1 MTAQALYRRWRSR
14 TFEEVLGQEHVTRT
28 LRNALLGGRVAHAY
42 LFAGPRGTGKTTMAR
57 LLAKAVNCLSEEDE
71 KPCNQCS
78 ICQAI
83 NEGRLLDLIEIDA
96 ASNRGIDEIR
106 DLREKVGFR
115 PNEAQY
121 KVYVI
126 DEVHMLT
133 NEAFNAL
140 LKTLEE
146 PPPHVIF
153 VLATT
158 EPHKIPATILSRCQR
173 FDFRRAS
180 LEDLRRKL
188 NRICESEGIAIEAA
202 ALELIARSAAG
213 SFRDAESLLD
223 QLASYGDDEITLAQV
238 QAVLGTVSSQA
249 IGKLVGYLV
258 KRDVASGLDLI
269 NQMVGDGV
277 DPRQF
282 NRELVEYLRGLLLI
296 KAGNGASLLNVTA
309 EVLADMENQAR
320 QLSTKALLRTVRLF
334 NQASLDLK
342 ASLQPQLPLELA
354 FIEATLDPA
363 QQIGATV
370 PCRENPVTERGPISE
385 AQQEAG
391 QEVTAAP
398 PPSAT
403 SSTVLRG
410 GQAVEG
416 GKTTQAVDMGTSSQP
431 PATEEIPTGMEKEA
445 PPASGVTLQKVRL
458 NWARILAEIRP
469 HNRSAEAL
477 LRAGHAEAVEGNIV
491 VLGFPYAFHKERL
504 EEPKCQ
510 ALVEQVFSRVLGSPC
525 RIKCILVSKSSAQ
538 TTHSAQQGRQ
548 PPKTSQPEPAK
559 GDGKVRESKDDEYRA
574 ITEDPVV
581 RAAVNKYGAQV
592 VDVQ

>member
-28 LRNALLGGRVAHAY
+28 LRNALLGGRIAHAY

-57 LLAKAVNCLSEEDE
+57 LLAKAVNCLSEGDE

-180 LEDLRRKL
+180 LGDLRRKL
-188 NRICESEGIAIEAA
+188 NRICESEGIAIEEA
-202 ALELIARSAAG
+202 ALELVARSAAG

-238 QAVLGTVSSQA
+238 QSVLGTVSSQA
-249 IGKLVGYLV
+249 IRKLVGHLV
-258 KRDVASGLDLI
+258 KRDVAGGLDLI
-269 NQMVGDGV
+269 NQVVGDGV

-282 NRELVEYLRGLLLI
+282 NRELIEYLRGLLLI
-296 KAGNGASLLNVTA
+296 KAGNGAGLLNVTA
-309 EVLADMENQAR
+309 EILTEMEDQA
-320 QLSTKALLRTVRLF
+320 QQFATETLLRIVRLF

-354 FIEATLDPA
+354 FIEATLSEDSV
-363 QQIGATV
+363 IEKG
-370 PCRENPVTERGPISE
+370 PVSE
-385 AQQEAG
+385 AQQGAG
-391 QEVTAAP
+391 QEATAASP
-398 PPSAT
+398 APAT
-403 SSTVLRG
+403 SPTVLREDQSVAAG
-410 GQAVEG
+410 DG
-416 GKTTQAVDMGTSSQP
+416 TTQTVAVDASPQP
-431 PATEEIPTGMEKEA
+431 PPAEKTPTDRETL
-445 PPASGVTLQKVRL
+445 PASRVTLEKVRL
-458 NWARILAEIRP
+458 NWVRILAEIRP

-477 LRAGHAEAVEGNIV
+477 LRSGRAEAVEGNVV
-491 VLGFPYAFHKERL
+491 VLGFPYAFHKERV
-504 EEPKCQ
+504 EETKCQ
-510 ALVEQVFSRVLGSPC
+510 ALLERAFSRVLGSPC
-525 RIKCILVSKSSAQ
+525 RIKCVLVSKSISK
-538 TTHSAQQGRQ
+538 TIRQ
-548 PPKTSQPEPAK
+548 PPKTPEPEPAK
-559 GDGKVRESKDDEYRA
+559 GDGKDKESEAKEDKYRA
-574 ITEDPVV
+574 IADDPVV
-581 RAAVNKYGAQV
+581 RAAVDKYGAQV

>member
-28 LRNALLGGRVAHAY
+28 LQNALLGGRIAHAY
-42 LFAGPRGTGKTTMAR
+42 LFTGPRGTGKTTMAR
-57 LLAKAVNCLSEEDE
+57 LLAKAVNCLSEGDE

-106 DLREKVGFR
+106 DLREKVSFR

-188 NRICESEGIAIEAA
+188 NRICESEGIAIETA

-223 QLASYGDDEITLAQV
+223 QLASYGDDEITLTQV

-249 IGKLVGYLV
+249 IGKLVGHLV

-269 NQMVGDGV
+269 NQVVGDGV

-309 EVLADMENQAR
+309 EALADMENQAW

-354 FIEATLDPA
+354 FIEASLD
-363 QQIGATV
+363 
-370 PCRENPVTERGPISE
+370 EDSVTERGPVSE
-385 AQQEAG
+385 SQQGAG
-391 QEVTAAP
+391 QEVTGAP

-403 SSTVLRG
+403 SSTVLRA

-416 GKTTQAVDMGTSSQP
+416 GKTTQAVEVGTSSQP
-431 PATEEIPTGMEKEA
+431 PATEETPTVMEREA
-445 PPASGVTLQKVRL
+445 PPASGVTLEKIRL

-477 LRAGHAEAVEGNIV
+477 LRSGHAEAVEGNIV

-510 ALVEQVFSRVLGSPC
+510 ALVEQVFSRVLGNPC
-525 RIKCILVSKSSAQ
+525 RIKCILASKSSAK

-581 RAAVNKYGAQV
+581 RAAVDKYGAQV

>member
-28 LRNALLGGRVAHAY
+28 LRNALLGGRIAHAY

-57 LLAKAVNCLSEEDE
+57 LLAKAVNCLSEGDE

-78 ICQAI
+78 ICQGI

-121 KVYVI
+121 KVYVV

-188 NRICESEGIAIEAA
+188 KRICESEGIAIEVA

-223 QLASYGDDEITLAQV
+223 QLASYGGDEITLAQV

-249 IGKLVGYLV
+249 IGKLVGYMV
-258 KRDVASGLDLI
+258 KRDVAGGLDLI
-269 NQMVGDGV
+269 NQVVGDGV

-282 NRELVEYLRGLLLI
+282 NRELVEYLRGVLLV

-309 EVLADMENQAR
+309 DVLAEMENLAR

-354 FIEATLDPA
+354 FIEATLGEDSA
-363 QQIGATV
+363 TESGTVSETQQG
-370 PCRENPVTERGPISE
+370 
-385 AQQEAG
+385 AG
-391 QEVTAAP
+391 QELKAPP

-403 SSTVLRG
+403 SPTVLQED
-410 GQAVEG
+410 QALEG
-416 GKTTQAVDMGTSSQP
+416 SRTAQVVAVDTSPQP
-431 PATEEIPTGMEKEA
+431 LSTEETPTGSEGEA
-445 PPASGVTLQKVRL
+445 PLASGVTLENVRL

-477 LRAGHAEAVEGNIV
+477 LRSGRAEEVEGNV
-491 VLGFPYAFHKERL
+491 VILGFPYAFHKERL

-510 ALVEQVFSRVLGSPC
+510 ALVEQVFSQVLGSPC
-525 RIKCILVSKSSAQ
+525 RIRCILASKSNSE
-538 TTHSAQQGRQ
+538 TTHQL
-548 PPKTSQPEPAK
+548 PKAPRSEPAK
-559 GDGKVRESKDDEYRA
+559 GDGKDRESKEDKYRA
-574 ITEDPVV
+574 IAEDPVV
-581 RAAVNKYGAQV
+581 RAAVDKYGAQV

>member
-28 LRNALLGGRVAHAY
+28 LRNALLGGRIAHAY

-57 LLAKAVNCLSEEDE
+57 LLAKAVNCLSEGNE

-106 DLREKVGFR
+106 ALREKVGFR
-115 PNEAQY
+115 PNEARY

-126 DEVHMLT
+126 DESHQLT

-180 LEDLRRKL
+180 LEDLRQKL
-188 NRICESEGIAIEAA
+188 HRICEAEGIAIEET

-223 QLASYGDDEITLAQV
+223 QLASYGDDKITLAQV

-249 IGKLVGYLV
+249 VGKLVDHLV
-258 KRDVASGLDLI
+258 KRDVAGGLDLI
-269 NQMVGDGV
+269 NRVVDDGI
-277 DPRQF
+277 DPRQL

-296 KAGNGASLLNVTA
+296 KAGNGANLLNVTA
-309 EVLADMENQAR
+309 EVLAEMENQAR
-320 QLSTKALLRTVRLF
+320 QLSTQTLLRMVRLF
-334 NQASLDLK
+334 HQASLDLK

-354 FIEATLDPA
+354 FIEATLDEDSVAEKGPVSKV
-363 QQIGATV
+363 QAT
-370 PCRENPVTERGPISE
+370 
-385 AQQEAG
+385 
-391 QEVTAAP
+391 
-398 PPSAT
+398 PPSAPAP
-403 SSTVLRG
+403 TVLRESHPAEVSRAS
-410 GQAVEG
+410 QAVAGDIKPRPAPAGETPVSR
-416 GKTTQAVDMGTSSQP
+416 KT
-431 PATEEIPTGMEKEA
+431 
-445 PPASGVTLQKVRL
+445 PPASGVTVEQVRL

-469 HNRSAEAL
+469 YNRSAEAL
-477 LRAGHAEAVEGNIV
+477 LRSSHAEAVEGNVI
-491 VLGFPYAFHKERL
+491 VLGFPYAFHKERI

-510 ALVEQVFSRVLGSPC
+510 ALVEQAFSRVLGYPC
-525 RIKCILVSKSSAQ
+525 RIKCILVSKSDSKP
-538 TTHSAQQGRQ
+538 TPQ
-548 PPKTSQPEPAK
+548 PQKISQPEPSQGEPK
-559 GDGKVRESKDDEYRA
+559 EDKYRA
-574 ITEDPVV
+574 IIEDPVV
-581 RAAVNKYGAQV
+581 KAAVDKYGAQV
-592 VDVQ
+592 VDIQ

>member
-28 LRNALLGGRVAHAY
+28 LRNALLGGRIAHAY

-57 LLAKAVNCLSEEDE
+57 LLAKAVNCLSEGDE

-126 DEVHMLT
+126 DESHQLT

-180 LEDLRRKL
+180 LEDLRHKL
-188 NRICESEGIAIEAA
+188 HRICESEGIAIEEA

-223 QLASYGDDEITLAQV
+223 QLASYGDDEITLTQV
-238 QAVLGTVSSQA
+238 QAVLGTVSAQA
-249 IGKLVGYLV
+249 IGKLVDHLV
-258 KRDVASGLDLI
+258 KRDVAGGLDLI
-269 NQMVGDGV
+269 NQVVGDGV

-296 KAGNGASLLNVTA
+296 KAGNGASLLNVAA
-309 EVLADMENQAR
+309 EVLAEMENQAR
-320 QLSTKALLRTVRLF
+320 QLSTKTLLRTVRLF

-342 ASLQPQLPLELA
+342 ASQQPQLPLELA
-354 FIEATLDPA
+354 FIEATLAEDS
-363 QQIGATV
+363 
-370 PCRENPVTERGPISE
+370 VTERGPLSE
-385 AQQEAG
+385 AQQKAG
-391 QEVTAAP
+391 QKVAAAS
-398 PPSAT
+398 PPSVP
-403 SSTVLRG
+403 SPTVLRES
-410 GQAVEG
+410 QTAEG
-416 GKTTQAVDMGTSSQP
+416 GRTTQTVAVDTSAQHSS
-431 PATEEIPTGMEKEA
+431 AKETPTGREA
-445 PPASGVTLQKVRL
+445 PPASGITLEQVRL
-458 NWARILAEIRP
+458 NWARILTEIRP

-477 LRAGHAEAVEGNIV
+477 LRSGRAEAVEGNVV
-491 VLGFPYAFHKERL
+491 VLGFPYAFHKERI

-510 ALVEQVFSRVLGSPC
+510 VLVEQVFSRILGNPC
-525 RIKCILVSKSSAQ
+525 RIKCILVSKSNSK
-538 TTHSAQQGRQ
+538 TTHQ
-548 PPKTSQPEPAK
+548 PPKISQPEPAAENRK
-559 GDGKVRESKDDEYRA
+559 DRESKEDKYRA
-574 ITEDPVV
+574 IAEDPVV
-581 RAAVNKYGAQV
+581 RAAVDKYGAQV

>member
-28 LRNALLGGRVAHAY
+28 LRNALLSGRVAHAY
-42 LFAGPRGTGKTTMAR
+42 LFAGPRGTGKTSMAR
-57 LLAKAVNCLSEEDE
+57 LLAKAVNCLSEEGE

-126 DEVHMLT
+126 DEAHMLT

-180 LEDLRRKL
+180 LGDLNRKL
-188 NRICESEGIAIEAA
+188 NHICESEGIAIESA
-202 ALELIARSAAG
+202 ALELIARSATG

-238 QAVLGTVSSQA
+238 QAVLGTVSAQA
-249 IGKLVGYLV
+249 IGKLVGHLV
-258 KRDVASGLDLI
+258 KRDVAGGLDLI
-269 NQMVGDGV
+269 NQVIGEGV

-296 KAGNGASLLNVTA
+296 KAGSGASLLNVTS
-309 EVLADMENQAR
+309 EVLTEMKNQAQ
-320 QLSTKALLRTVRLF
+320 QLSAKALLRTVRLF

-354 FIEATLDPA
+354 FIEATLDEDA
-363 QQIGATV
+363 I
-370 PCRENPVTERGPISE
+370 TEREPVSE
-385 AQQEAG
+385 TQQGAG
-391 QEVTAAP
+391 QEVTSAP
-398 PPSAT
+398 PPPTTSPSA
-403 SSTVLRG
+403 LRE
-410 GQAVEG
+410 GQVVEG
-416 GKTTQAVDMGTSSQP
+416 GRATQAAAVDTGLQPSSAEEP
-431 PATEEIPTGMEKEA
+431 PTDRTA
-445 PPASGVTLQKVRL
+445 PSASGVTLEQVRL

-469 HNRSAEAL
+469 HNRSVEAL
-477 LRAGHAEAVEGNIV
+477 LRSGRAEAVEGNVV
-491 VLGFPYAFHKERL
+491 VLGFPYAFHKERIQ
-504 EEPKCQ
+504 EPKCQ
-510 ALVEQVFSRVLGSPC
+510 ALVEQVFSQVLGSSC
-525 RIKCILVSKSSAQ
+525 RVKCILVSQSDSK
-538 TTHSAQQGRQ
+538 TTPQ
-548 PPKTSQPEPAK
+548 PPQTSRPEPAK
-559 GDGKVRESKDDEYRA
+559 GDGKDRESREDKYRA
-574 ITEDPVV
+574 IAEDPVV

-592 VDVQ
+592 VDIQ

>member
-28 LRNALLGGRVAHAY
+28 LRNALLGGRIAHAY

-57 LLAKAVNCLSEEDE
+57 LLAKAVNCLSEGDE

-126 DEVHMLT
+126 DESHMLT

-188 NRICESEGIAIEAA
+188 NLICESEGIAIEAA
-202 ALELIARSAAG
+202 ALELIARSATG

-223 QLASYGDDEITLAQV
+223 QLASYGDEEITLAQV
-238 QAVLGTVSSQA
+238 QAMLGTVSSQA
-249 IGKLVGYLV
+249 IGKLVGHLV
-258 KRDVASGLDLI
+258 KRDVAGGLDLI
-269 NQMVGDGV
+269 NQVVGDGM

-309 EVLADMENQAR
+309 EVLAEMENQAQ

-334 NQASLDLK
+334 NQAGLDLK

-354 FIEATLDPA
+354 FIEATL
-363 QQIGATV
+363 
-370 PCRENPVTERGPISE
+370 REDSGKESEPVSE
-385 AQQEAG
+385 AQQGAG

-398 PPSAT
+398 SSSAT
-403 SSTVLRG
+403 SPTVIQE
-410 GQAVEG
+410 GQAAEAG
-416 GKTTQAVDMGTSSQP
+416 SSTTQAVAVDTSPQP
-431 PATEEIPTGMEKEA
+431 PPAEETPAVRDA
-445 PPASGVTLQKVRL
+445 PPASGVTLEQVRL
-458 NWARILAEIRP
+458 NWARILSEIRP

-477 LRAGHAEAVEGNIV
+477 LRSARPEAVEGNVV
-491 VLGFPYAFHKERL
+491 VLGFPYAFHKERV

-510 ALVEQVFSRVLGSPC
+510 ALMEQVFSQVLGNPC
-525 RIKCILVSKSSAQ
+525 RIKCTLVSKSNSTA
-538 TTHSAQQGRQ
+538 RQ
-548 PPKTSQPEPAK
+548 PPKTPRPEPAE
-559 GDGKVRESKDDEYRA
+559 GDGKDRETKEDKYRA
-574 ITEDPVV
+574 IAEDPVV

>member
-1 MTAQALYRRWRSR
+1 
-14 TFEEVLGQEHVTRT
+14 
-28 LRNALLGGRVAHAY
+28 
-42 LFAGPRGTGKTTMAR
+42 MAR
-57 LLAKAVNCLSEEDE
+57 LLAKAVNCLSEGDE
-71 KPCNQCS
+71 KPCNQCA

-188 NRICESEGIAIEAA
+188 NRIHESEGIAIEAA
-202 ALELIARSAAG
+202 ALELIARTAAG

-249 IGKLVGYLV
+249 IGKLVGHLV
-258 KRDVASGLDLI
+258 KRDVAGGLDLI
-269 NQMVGDGV
+269 NQVVGDGV

-296 KAGNGASLLNVTA
+296 KTGNGASLLNVTA
-309 EVLADMENQAR
+309 EVLAEMENQAR
-320 QLSTKALLRTVRLF
+320 QLSTRALLRMVRFF

-354 FIEATLDPA
+354 FIEATLGEDS
-363 QQIGATV
+363 G
-370 PCRENPVTERGPISE
+370 TERGPVSE
-385 AQQEAG
+385 AQQGAG
-391 QEVTAAP
+391 QEVTAAL
-398 PPSAT
+398 PSAT
-403 SSTVLRG
+403 SPTVLQE

-416 GKTTQAVDMGTSSQP
+416 SRTTQAVAVDTSPQP
-431 PATEEIPTGMEKEA
+431 PPTEETPTGREREA
-445 PPASGVTLQKVRL
+445 PPASRVTLEKVRL

-477 LRAGHAEAVEGNIV
+477 LRSGHAEEVEGNV
-491 VLGFPYAFHKERL
+491 LVLGFPYAFHKERV

-510 ALVEQVFSRVLGSPC
+510 ALVEQVLSRVLGSPC
-525 RIKCILVSKSSAQ
+525 RIRCILASKSSSK
-538 TTHSAQQGRQ
+538 TTRQ
-548 PPKTSQPEPAK
+548 PPQTPRPEPAK
-559 GDGKVRESKDDEYRA
+559 GDGKDRESKDDKYRA
-574 ITEDPVV
+574 IAEDPVV
-581 RAAVNKYGAQV
+581 RAAVDKYGAQV

>member
-28 LRNALLGGRVAHAY
+28 LRNALLGGRIAHAY

-57 LLAKAVNCLSEEDE
+57 LLAKAVNCLSKGEE

-121 KVYVI
+121 KVYVV

-180 LEDLRRKL
+180 LGDLRRKL
-188 NRICESEGIAIEAA
+188 NHICESEGIAIEEAA
-202 ALELIARSAAG
+202 MELIARSAAG

-249 IGKLVGYLV
+249 IGKLVGHLV
-258 KRDVASGLDLI
+258 ERDVAGGLDLI
-269 NQMVGDGV
+269 NQVVGDGV

-296 KAGNGASLLNVTA
+296 KAGNGESLLNVTA
-309 EVLADMENQAR
+309 EVLAEMENQAQ

-370 PCRENPVTERGPISE
+370 PCREDSVTERGPISE
-385 AQQEAG
+385 TQQGTG

-398 PPSAT
+398 PSSAT
-403 SSTVLRG
+403 APTALG
-410 GQAVEG
+410 EDQAVEG
-416 GKTTQAVDMGTSSQP
+416 GRTTQAVAVDTSPQP
-431 PATEEIPTGMEKEA
+431 SSAEETPTGREREA
-445 PPASGVTLQKVRL
+445 PPASGVTLEKIRL

-477 LRAGHAEAVEGNIV
+477 LRSGSAEAVEGNVV
-491 VLGFPYAFHKERL
+491 VLGFPYAFHKERV

-510 ALVEQVFSRVLGSPC
+510 ALVEQVFSRVLGNPC
-525 RIKCILVSKSSAQ
+525 RIKCILVHKSSSK
-538 TTHSAQQGRQ
+538 TTRR
-548 PPKTSQPEPAK
+548 PPKTPRPEPAE
-559 GDGKVRESKDDEYRA
+559 GDGKDREPKEDKYRA
-574 ITEDPVV
+574 IAEDPVV
-581 RAAVNKYGAQV
+581 RAAVDKYGAQV

>member
-1 MTAQALYRRWRSR
+1 MVEATMTAQALYRRWRSR

-28 LRNALLGGRVAHAY
+28 LRNALLGGRIAHAY

-57 LLAKAVNCLSEEDE
+57 LLAKAVNCLSEGDE

-121 KVYVI
+121 KVYVV
-126 DEVHMLT
+126 DEAHMLT

-188 NRICESEGIAIEAA
+188 NRICESEGIAIEVA

-269 NQMVGDGV
+269 NKVVGAGV

-282 NRELVEYLRGLLLI
+282 NRELVEYLRGVLLI

-309 EVLADMENQAR
+309 EILAEMENQAR
-320 QLSTKALLRTVRLF
+320 QLSTKALLRMLRLF

-354 FIEATLDPA
+354 SIEAVLGEDSATESETVSETQQGADP
-363 QQIGATV
+363 
-370 PCRENPVTERGPISE
+370 
-385 AQQEAG
+385 
-391 QEVTAAP
+391 EVTAGP

-403 SSTVLRG
+403 SPTLLQEDRL
-410 GQAVEG
+410 VEG
-416 GKTTQAVDMGTSSQP
+416 SRTAQVVAVDTSPQP
-431 PATEEIPTGMEKEA
+431 LSTEETPTDREGEA
-445 PPASGVTLQKVRL
+445 PPASGATLEKVRL
-458 NWARILAEIRP
+458 NWAHILAEIRP

-477 LRAGHAEAVEGNIV
+477 LRSGRAEAVEGNVV
-491 VLGFPYAFHKERL
+491 VLGFPYAFHKERV

-525 RIKCILVSKSSAQ
+525 RIRCILVSKSNSKP
-538 TTHSAQQGRQ
+538 TRQ
-548 PPKTSQPEPAK
+548 LPKTSQPEPAK
-559 GDGKVRESKDDEYRA
+559 GDGKDRGAKEDKYRA
-574 ITEDPVV
+574 IAEDPVV
-581 RAAVNKYGAQV
+581 RAAVDKYGAQV

>member
-28 LRNALLGGRVAHAY
+28 LRNALLSGRIAHAY

-57 LLAKAVNCLSEEDE
+57 LLAKAVNCLSEGDE

-115 PNEAQY
+115 PNEARY

-126 DEVHMLT
+126 DESHMLT

-180 LEDLRRKL
+180 LGDLRRKL
-188 NRICESEGIAIEAA
+188 NYICESEGIAIEAA
-202 ALELIARSAAG
+202 ALELIVRSAAG

-249 IGKLVGYLV
+249 IGKLVGHLV
-258 KRDVASGLDLI
+258 KRDVAGGLDLI
-269 NQMVGDGV
+269 NQVVGDGV

-309 EVLADMENQAR
+309 EVLAEMENQAQ
-320 QLSTKALLRTVRLF
+320 QLSTRALLRTVRLF

-354 FIEATLDPA
+354 FIEGTLDEDS
-363 QQIGATV
+363 I
-370 PCRENPVTERGPISE
+370 TERGPVSE
-385 AQQEAG
+385 AQQGAG
-391 QEVTAAP
+391 QEVKASS

-403 SSTVLRG
+403 SPNVLRE

-416 GKTTQAVDMGTSSQP
+416 GRTTQAVAVDTSPQSP
-431 PATEEIPTGMEKEA
+431 SAEETPTDREA
-445 PPASGVTLQKVRL
+445 RPASGVTLEKIRL
-458 NWARILAEIRP
+458 NWAQILAEIRP

-477 LRAGHAEAVEGNIV
+477 LRSGRAEAVEGNLV
-491 VLGFPYAFHKERL
+491 VLGFPYAFHKERV

-510 ALVEQVFSRVLGSPC
+510 ALVEQVFSRVLGNPC
-525 RIKCILVSKSSAQ
+525 RIKCILVSKSSSK
-538 TTHSAQQGRQ
+538 TIRQ
-548 PPKTSQPEPAK
+548 PPKTPQPEPVK
-559 GDGKVRESKDDEYRA
+559 GDGKARESKEDKYRA
-574 ITEDPVV
+574 IAEDPVV
-581 RAAVNKYGAQV
+581 RAAVDKYGAQV

>member
-28 LRNALLGGRVAHAY
+28 LRNALLGGRIAHAY

-126 DEVHMLT
+126 DEAHMLT

-180 LEDLRRKL
+180 LEDLHRKL
-188 NRICESEGIAIEAA
+188 NHICESEGIAIEAA

-223 QLASYGDDEITLAQV
+223 QLASYGDDEVTLAQV

-249 IGKLVGYLV
+249 IGKLMGHLV
-258 KRDVASGLDLI
+258 KRDVAGGLDLI
-269 NQMVGDGV
+269 NQVVGDGV
-277 DPRQF
+277 DPRQL
-282 NRELVEYLRGLLLI
+282 NRELIEYLRGLLLI

-309 EVLADMENQAR
+309 EVLAEMENQAR

-354 FIEATLDPA
+354 FIEATLGEDS
-363 QQIGATV
+363 
-370 PCRENPVTERGPISE
+370 VTKRGPVSE
-385 AQQEAG
+385 AQQGAG

-403 SSTVLRG
+403 SPTVLQE

-416 GKTTQAVDMGTSSQP
+416 SRTTQAAAVDTSPQP
-431 PATEEIPTGMEKEA
+431 PLTEETPMGREREA
-445 PPASGVTLQKVRL
+445 PPVSEVTLEKVRL

-477 LRAGHAEAVEGNIV
+477 LRSGHAEAVEGNVV
-491 VLGFPYAFHKERL
+491 VLGFPYAFHKERV

-510 ALVEQVFSRVLGSPC
+510 ALVEQVFSQVLGIPC
-525 RIKCILVSKSSAQ
+525 RIRCILLSKSNSK
-538 TTHSAQQGRQ
+538 TTRQ
-548 PPKTSQPEPAK
+548 PPKTPRPEPAK
-559 GDGKVRESKDDEYRA
+559 GDGKDRESKEDKYRA
-574 ITEDPVV
+574 IAEDPVI
-581 RAAVNKYGAQV
+581 RAAVDKYGAQV